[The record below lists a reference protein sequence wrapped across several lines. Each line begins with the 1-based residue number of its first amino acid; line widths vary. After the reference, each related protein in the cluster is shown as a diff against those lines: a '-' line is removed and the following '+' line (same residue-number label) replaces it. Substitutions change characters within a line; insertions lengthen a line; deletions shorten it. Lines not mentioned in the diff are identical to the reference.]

1 MNLSALRIERL
12 YKKGVRKGLIQNF
25 PKELI
30 QETKKHFYCGSSLYV
45 YLNEGFN
52 LRKCYDRSY
61 ALTMCFD
68 KCNLV
73 RGSLTEYGKAK
84 RNPDDPDFGHGWVE
98 DDKYVYDTTFLK
110 RFDKKFY
117 YKLFKARVD
126 TVVTAD
132 ELNKNEEYLKMKN
145 TTREDIENSIGLEA
159 TNAWLMKVVLEERE
173 KNSGRDLSHLKAEV
187 PDIDIDEVNKKID
200 EKCREMMKKKSK
212 DREDR

>member
-12 YKKGVRKGLIQNF
+12 YAKGVKKGLIQDF
-25 PKELI
+25 PPELI
-30 QETKKHFYCGSSLYV
+30 EESKKHYYCGNPLYV
-45 YLNEGFN
+45 FLHEG
-52 LRKCYDRSY
+52 LSLGKCYDRSY

-73 RGSLTEYGKAK
+73 RGALTEYGKAK

-117 YKLFKARVD
+117 YKLFKVRVD
-126 TVVTAD
+126 TVVSSD
-132 ELNKNEEYLKMKN
+132 ELNKDEEYFKMKN

-173 KNSGRDLSHLKAEV
+173 KNSGKDLSYLKAEV

-200 EKCREMMKKKSK
+200 DKCREMMKKKSK
-212 DREDR
+212 DRDDR